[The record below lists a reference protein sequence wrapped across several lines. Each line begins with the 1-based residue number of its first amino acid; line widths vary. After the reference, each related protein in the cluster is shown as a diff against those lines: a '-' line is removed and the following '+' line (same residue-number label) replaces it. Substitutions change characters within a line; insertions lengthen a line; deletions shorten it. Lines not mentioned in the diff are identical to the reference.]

1 MKHSKDYEIV
11 VSEEGI
17 PLFALPFCESEPQN
31 PILLYDGG
39 KHATLFRNENDV
51 VLIDYLPSDIPPILQ
66 KCNWMVVIE
75 RNVENNSI
83 SLMQMTFFKAMENK
97 IKIIVGSN
105 SADPT
110 C

>member
-51 VLIDYLPSDIPPILQ
+51 VLIDYLPSDITPILQ

-83 SLMQMTFFKAMENK
+83 VRDYKVL
-97 IKIIVGSN
+97 IKIIKNNPFIDGL
-105 SADPT
+105 
-110 C
+110 